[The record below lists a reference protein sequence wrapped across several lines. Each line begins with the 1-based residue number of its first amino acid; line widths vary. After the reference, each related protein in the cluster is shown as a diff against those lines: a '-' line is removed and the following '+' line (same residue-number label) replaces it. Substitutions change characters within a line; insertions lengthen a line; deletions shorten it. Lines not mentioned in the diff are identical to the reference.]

1 MTGRS
6 KLYIIRAM
14 SDFLVICLVS
24 AVVSAI
30 VSKLSHWYLSTEFSK
45 LQFTVSVLEERL
57 LSEIKRRARS
67 VAQKNQD
74 FDAEILAAAKKTPA
88 APEAPQPWWA
98 QYVGTKVEGH

>member
-1 MTGRS
+1 
-6 KLYIIRAM
+6 M

-30 VSKLSHWYLSTEFSK
+30 VSKLSHWHLSTEFSK

-67 VAQKNQD
+67 VAQKNLE
-74 FDAEILAAAKKTPA
+74 FDQEVMAAASKAPA
-88 APEAPQPWWA
+88 QPQPPQPWWA
-98 QYVGTKVEGH
+98 QYVGNSNAKQ